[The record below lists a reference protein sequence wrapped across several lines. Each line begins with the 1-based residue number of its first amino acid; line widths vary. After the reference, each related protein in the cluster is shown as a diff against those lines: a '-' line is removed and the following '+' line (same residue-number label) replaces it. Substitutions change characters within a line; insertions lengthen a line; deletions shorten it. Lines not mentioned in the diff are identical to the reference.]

1 LLSILLPNF
10 PTTFAV
16 RRIEVVKVA
25 VGSAEGEFMA
35 SVSSPSLSTSSVSSA
50 SEASPKGSPDSG
62 RSDDQKQCRKIVIRT
77 GLRLAQKSGLL
88 LTAGVVLGIVGFK
101 FKGST
106 TVAMLGFGLLL
117 VLAALPLISIGK
129 SLSRMN
135 SPMLAAID
143 EPSLVSAMHVAAKP
157 RGGRLTL
164 AVRFLDD
171 RIVQMAIKP
180 EELAVLRAYYN
191 HARDDLRIQAS
202 ENPTRTIRPIVAI
215 A

>member
-1 LLSILLPNF
+1 LP
-10 PTTFAV
+10 V
-16 RRIEVVKVA
+16 RRFEIVKVV
-25 VGSAEGEFMA
+25 VGSAEGKFMA
-35 SVSSPSLSTSSVSSA
+35 SVSSPSSSTSSA
-50 SEASPKGSPDSG
+50 PQKGSVMPDSG

-88 LTAGVVLGIVGFK
+88 LTAGVALGIVGLK

-129 SLSRMN
+129 SLSRTN

-143 EPSLVSAMHVAAKP
+143 EPKLVSAMHVAHKP
-157 RGGRLTL
+157 RAGRLTL

-191 HARDDLRIQAS
+191 HERDDLRIQAS
-202 ENPTRTIRPIVAI
+202 ENPTRTIRPVVAV